1 MLTSTHTWPPLRGAF
16 FCCLEAWQRFLVG
29 SWWCIA
35 CAGVIGCFAGVGTLL
50 LTCLSWLKTGSWPG
64 WEFKDAWAV
73 IDLADISTG
82 WLGVNKIINRDMG
95 TPLWLGLVVCG
106 GLISFVGTA
115 AASRAEKRAI
125 EAKRSRPASAHI
137 ADD

>member
-1 MLTSTHTWPPLRGAF
+1 
-16 FCCLEAWQRFLVG
+16 
-29 SWWCIA
+29 
-35 CAGVIGCFAGVGTLL
+35 
-50 LTCLSWLKTGSWPG
+50 
-64 WEFKDAWAV
+64 V